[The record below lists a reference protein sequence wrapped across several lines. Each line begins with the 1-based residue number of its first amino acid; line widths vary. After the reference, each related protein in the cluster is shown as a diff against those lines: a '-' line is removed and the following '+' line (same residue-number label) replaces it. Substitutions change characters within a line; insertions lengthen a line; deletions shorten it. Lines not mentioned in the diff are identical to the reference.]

1 MIGTLIAIL
10 IVYLIVRGPPLCFGR
25 AGRADLRGDLRAG

>member
-10 IVYLIVRGPPLCFGR
+10 IVYAIVRTRLFALLVL
-25 AGRADLRGDLRAG
+25 AGLIYAAV